1 MSLVRPLQPDEWKQ
15 LREAR
20 LRALEE
26 APTAFGSTW
35 AEERDRPD
43 EWWKWSAAD
52 TAWFV
57 AEDDG
62 RIVGLAAGVAAGEL
76 RPHSEMVSMW
86 VEPGRRGSGVAQ
98 ELLACVSAWA
108 RQHGE
113 AVLALHVAD
122 GNPRAMRFYEDA
134 GFTRIG
140 RAEPL
145 RSDLSRC
152 TWEMRKRLDGRA
164 TGFS

>member
-1 MSLVRPLQPDEWKQ
+1 MSLVRPLGPDEWRQ
-15 LREAR
+15 LREVR

-26 APTAFGSTW
+26 APTDFGSTW

-43 EWWKWSAAD
+43 EWWQGSAAS

-62 RIVGLAAGVAAGEL
+62 RIVGLAAGVAPGEL
-76 RPHSEMVSMW
+76 RPHRELVSMW
-86 VEPGRRGSGVAQ
+86 VEPARRGSGLAE
-98 ELLACVSAWA
+98 ELLARVVAWA

-113 AVLALHVAD
+113 AELALHVAD
-122 GNPRAMRFYEDA
+122 GNPRAVRFYERA
-134 GFTRIG
+134 GFTRTG

-152 TWEMRKRLDGRA
+152 TWEMRKRLDDRDAGV
-164 TGFS
+164 S